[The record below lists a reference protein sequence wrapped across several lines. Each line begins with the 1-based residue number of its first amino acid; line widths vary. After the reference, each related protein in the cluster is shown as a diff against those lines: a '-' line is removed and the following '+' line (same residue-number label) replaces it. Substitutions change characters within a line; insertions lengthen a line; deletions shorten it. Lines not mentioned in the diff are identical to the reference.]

1 MQLDLAATVSAIS
14 LCLTLS
20 ASAAP
25 TESDSTEIAFVAN
38 AEAGTVALVDIA
50 SRSIVGGL
58 DINPSRT
65 EQKGPGATNYAQDT
79 DVSPDGRTIY
89 ISRGYLGDVGARRR
103 RRGIFLAAP
112 RHREHRDHS

>member
-50 SRSIVGGL
+50 SRSIVGE
-58 DINPSRT
+58 PSDS
-65 EQKGPGATNYAQDT
+65 GPAPQEA
-79 DVSPDGRTIY
+79 SIRRPPAI
-89 ISRGYLGDVGARRR
+89 AR
-103 RRGIFLAAP
+103 FL
-112 RHREHRDHS
+112 